1 MSNSIIDAERLSLSK
16 AARTLGVHVS
26 TLHRW
31 RLNGVRGHRLRVV
44 RIGGRSY
51 VLRDELERFVAALSD
66 PPTPPTPKAADADFA
81 RRAAVA
87 DAKARAL
94 GL

>member
-51 VLRDELERFVAALSD
+51 VLKDELERFVAALSD
-66 PPTPPTPKAADADFA
+66 PPTREVVEADFA

-87 DAKARAL
+87 DARARAL